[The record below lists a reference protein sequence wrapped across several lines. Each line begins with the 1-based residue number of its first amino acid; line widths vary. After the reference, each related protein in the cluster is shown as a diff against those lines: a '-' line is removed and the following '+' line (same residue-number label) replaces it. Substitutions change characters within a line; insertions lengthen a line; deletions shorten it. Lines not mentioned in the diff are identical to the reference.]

1 MISRTGNSRGF
12 SLLEVLVATVILSTG
27 AVFIFP
33 SFFMASD
40 ALGIARDQLVVQSWA
55 DNKLWEDARALE
67 QAGQDAAALDAG
79 EVVLGKET
87 YTWERRSEEVDPGL
101 FALTLTVRWTA
112 AGREHERAYVSWVP
126 TTR

>member
-1 MISRTGNSRGF
+1 MSRTGNSRGF
-12 SLLEVLVATVILSTG
+12 SLLEVLVAAVILSIG
-27 AVFIFP
+27 VVFLFP

-40 ALGIARDQLVVQSWA
+40 ALGIAHDQLVIQSWA

-87 YTWERRSEEVDPGL
+87 YIWERSSEEVDPGL

-112 AGREHERAYVSWVP
+112 AGREHETVYVAWVP

>member
-1 MISRTGNSRGF
+1 MSRTGNSRGF
-12 SLLEVLVATVILSTG
+12 SLLEVLVAAVILSIG
-27 AVFIFP
+27 VVFLFP

-40 ALGIARDQLVVQSWA
+40 ALGIAHDQLVIQSWA

-87 YTWERRSEEVDPGL
+87 YIWERSSEEVDPGL

-112 AGREHERAYVSWVP
+112 AGREHERAYVAWVP